1 VRENQPSPAAQASG
15 IEYQEAGSYSVSPPN
30 SRTPE
35 NLNLSPESPALE
47 SAPHNC
53 NPPSQEAPPE
63 AEMANFVVDPAPFVP
78 EGLEIEDWARPARD
92 RIVINGNP
100 PRRHDE
106 YAIVFVP
113 PPPRRINSM
122 RLWKKS

>member
-15 IEYQEAGSYSVSPPN
+15 IEYQETGSYSVSPPN
-30 SRTPE
+30 SRTLE
-35 NLNLSPESPALE
+35 NPNLSLASPALE
-47 SAPHNC
+47 SVPHYC

-63 AEMANFVVDPAPFVP
+63 AEMANFAVDPAPFVP
-78 EGLEIEDWARPARD
+78 EGLEVEDWARPARG

-106 YAIVFVP
+106 YAIVSLVP
-113 PPPRRINSM
+113 PPAESAP
-122 RLWKKS
+122 